1 MDCLGL
7 LVMTPF
13 VARFGGA
20 LPFIEEVEWK
30 VSADEGMVGV
40 VSRIVEGD
48 GILMLSMPL
57 DVAKIWT

>member
-1 MDCLGL
+1 
-7 LVMTPF
+7 MTPF

-20 LPFIEEVEWK
+20 LPFIEEFELK
-30 VSADEGMVGV
+30 VSADEGMAGV

-57 DVAKIWT
+57 GLATTWT